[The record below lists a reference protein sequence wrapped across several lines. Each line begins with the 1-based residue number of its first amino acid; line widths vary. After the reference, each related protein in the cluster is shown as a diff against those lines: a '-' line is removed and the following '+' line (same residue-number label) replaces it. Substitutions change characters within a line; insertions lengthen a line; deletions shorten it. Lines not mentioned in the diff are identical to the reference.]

1 MSGGCVRTHAAGTPA
16 VGHWRVGRATVLA
29 LVGSGLPLLGHGAGP
44 ILAEFTTVAAVT
56 ATLFALSLHLASRQ
70 VSFLRLASTLVI
82 GQMAM
87 HGVLGLALGPPDLE
101 HDWSHLAHAG
111 VIGWAS
117 GAHGTAHMLAGNLLV
132 DVCVAVLLYGW
143 ERSIWTW
150 FRILALRLVR
160 RVPTRVLDVVPD
172 VPTVPLAHHVPLPR
186 PVLLGP
192 ACGQRGPPTALPC

>member
-1 MSGGCVRTHAAGTPA
+1 VGTPA
-16 VGHWRVGRATVLA
+16 VGQWRVGRAAVLA
-29 LVGSGLPLLGHGAGP
+29 LVGSGLPLVGHGAGL
-44 ILAEFTTVAAVT
+44 ILAQSATIVVVT
-56 ATLFALSLHLASRQ
+56 ATLFALCLHLASRQ
-70 VSFLRLASTLVI
+70 VSFLRLGSTLVL

-87 HGVLGLALGPPDLE
+87 HGVLGLALGPPDVV
-101 HDWSHLAHAG
+101 HDWSHLAHVG
-111 VIGWAS
+111 LIGWAS

-160 RVPTRVLDVVPD
+160 RVPTLLDVVPD
-172 VPTVPLAHHVPLPR
+172 VPAVPLTHHGPLLR

-192 ACGQRGPPTALPC
+192 ASGQRGPPTPVAC

>member
-1 MSGGCVRTHAAGTPA
+1 M
-16 VGHWRVGRATVLA
+16 GRATALA
-29 LVGSGLPLLGHGAGP
+29 LVGSGLPLVGHGGGLV
-44 ILAEFTTVAAVT
+44 LAQAATIAAVA

-70 VSFLRLASTLVI
+70 VSFLRLASTLAI

-101 HDWSHLAHAG
+101 HDWSHLAHTG
-111 VIGWAS
+111 LIGWAS

-160 RVPTRVLDVVPD
+160 RVPTLLRDLVPD
-172 VPTVPLAHHVPLPR
+172 VPTVPLTHHVPLLR

-192 ACGQRGPPTALPC
+192 ASGQRGPPAALPC

>member
-1 MSGGCVRTHAAGTPA
+1 MGTPA

-29 LVGSGLPLLGHGAGP
+29 LVVSGLPLVGHGTGLV
-44 ILAEFTTVAAVT
+44 LAQLATVVAVT

-82 GQMAM
+82 GQLAM
-87 HGVLGLALGPPDLE
+87 HGVLGLALGPPDLA

-111 VIGWAS
+111 FIGWAS

-132 DVCVAVLLYGW
+132 DVFVAVLLYGW

-160 RVPTRVLDVVPD
+160 RVPTLLDVVPD
-172 VPTVPLAHHVPLPR
+172 VPTVPLTQHVPLLR

-192 ACGQRGPPTALPC
+192 ASGQRGPPTALPC